1 MLKTVLSEKMGG
13 GKIDYSAP
21 ECEVLNLD
29 TDTAI
34 CQGSGAG
41 TFGLDDWNTDDLG
54 LDF

>member
-34 CQGSGAG
+34 CQGSGA
-41 TFGLDDWNTDDLG
+41 FGVDKWNEDDLG

>member
-34 CQGSGAG
+34 CQASQ
-41 TFGLDDWNTDDLG
+41 FGIDPWKEDDLG